1 MLQRTP
7 IRVVVADDHPLIREG
22 IIASLT
28 RSEDIR
34 VVGEAR
40 NGEEAVM
47 LVTRLLPDVVLMD
60 IDMPAMDGITA
71 ISILTEKFTSLKIL
85 VLSAYEDNQHVYTAM
100 QAGAMGYIIKRT
112 DHASLLKVIRSVHQG
127 DILIS
132 PYLARLTLKNL
143 EPTSSNL
150 EIHLTSREKEVLNLI
165 IAGHENDAIANA
177 LAMSRDTLKTHL
189 KHIFD
194 KLQVKNRTQCAI
206 KAIEKGIFPTR
217 KN

>member
-1 MLQRTP
+1 MLRGIP

-22 IIASLT
+22 IIASLG
-28 RSEDIR
+28 SAEDIS

-60 IDMPAMDGITA
+60 LDMPAMDGVTA
-71 ISILTEKFTSLKIL
+71 ISVLTERFPGLKIL

-100 QAGAMGYIIKRT
+100 QAGAVGYVIKRT
-112 DHASLLKVIRSVHQG
+112 DHASLLKVIRSAHQG
-127 DILIS
+127 DVLIS

-150 EIHLTSREKEVLNLI
+150 EIHLTNREKEVLNLI
-165 IAGHENDAIANA
+165 IAGHENDAIAEA
-177 LAMSRDTLKTHL
+177 LAMGRDTLKTHL

-194 KLQVKNRTQCAI
+194 KLQVKNRTQCAV
-206 KAIEKGIFPTR
+206 KAIEKGILPS
-217 KN
+217 KKS

>member
-1 MLQRTP
+1 MPEGTP

-22 IIASLT
+22 IIASLG
-28 RSEDIR
+28 RAEDIR

-40 NGEEAVM
+40 NGEEAVT

-60 IDMPAMDGITA
+60 LDMPAMDGVTA
-71 ISILTEKFTSLKIL
+71 ISVLTERFPGLKIL
-85 VLSAYEDNQHVYTAM
+85 VLSAYEDNEHVYTAM
-100 QAGAMGYIIKRT
+100 QAGAVGYVIKRT

-165 IAGHENDAIANA
+165 ISGRENDAIAEV

-194 KLQVKNRTQCAI
+194 KLQVKNRTQCAV
-206 KAIEKGIFPTR
+206 KAIEKGILPS
-217 KN
+217 KKS